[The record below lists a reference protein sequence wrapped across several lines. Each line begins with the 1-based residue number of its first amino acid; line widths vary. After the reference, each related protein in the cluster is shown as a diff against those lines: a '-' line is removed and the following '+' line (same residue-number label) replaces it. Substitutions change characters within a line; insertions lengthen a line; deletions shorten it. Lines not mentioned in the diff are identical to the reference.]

1 MIYITKYKDKP
12 SIVSDTMFKTM
23 FQTEKRIKYSAYS
36 LLTKLKYEEL
46 LRNMKLITNELTKK
60 RRNAKGERSDFVAKI
75 NGAYINIEVN
85 NNKDIKT
92 YERNLGYVFKLYYQN
107 ISGEE
112 YDFNMVFQINFNNF
126 AYKESKKIID
136 VFYIRNKEGIVL
148 TKKIVIINVVL
159 PNLLEKCYTK
169 GIESLT
175 ELEKYTYSLV
185 ERDIEKLD
193 KIMKKVAIVREYIEE
208 AKEVIKEPIFGEA
221 YDYEKASN
229 EQWYQD
235 GIEQGI
241 KQGEEKTKIDMI
253 KSLFKNGATL
263 NLISKSTNLSIK
275 QVKEILNVK

>member
-126 AYKESKKIID
+126 AYSKQKSQKS
-136 VFYIRNKEGIVL
+136 YYQA
-148 TKKIVIINVVL
+148 KIV
-159 PNLLEKCYTK
+159 T
-169 GIESLT
+169 
-175 ELEKYTYSLV
+175 
-185 ERDIEKLD
+185 
-193 KIMKKVAIVREYIEE
+193 
-208 AKEVIKEPIFGEA
+208 F
-221 YDYEKASN
+221 
-229 EQWYQD
+229 
-235 GIEQGI
+235 
-241 KQGEEKTKIDMI
+241 
-253 KSLFKNGATL
+253 
-263 NLISKSTNLSIK
+263 
-275 QVKEILNVK
+275 VKEFLT

>member
-1 MIYITKYKDKP
+1 
-12 SIVSDTMFKTM
+12 M